1 MKRNFFLLAFIFL
14 GITSAEAQKTINYGL
29 SLAANATNITGNGI
43 SNSYYL
49 GFSGGGF
56 ARINLN
62 DKWNFQPE
70 ILYNYENS
78 KSDASFINFY
88 NVDGNPNA
96 SNQIKLSYISV
107 PLLFGYKV
115 SKLLTIN
122 AGPQYSFL
130 VYDNEDLLLTNKADA
145 FKRNDFGIVAG
156 PQIDLANVRF
166 FASYVFGLANIN
178 KIDNRY
184 SWYNRQILVGMN
196 FNLF

>member
-1 MKRNFFLLAFIFL
+1 MKRSFFLYALLILFAL
-14 GITSAEAQKTINYGL
+14 PASAQNINYGL
-29 SLAANATNITGNGI
+29 SFAANASNIKGNGI
-43 SNSYYL
+43 SNSYYT
-49 GFSGGGF
+49 GFTGGVF

-62 DKWNFQPE
+62 DKWNLQPE
-70 ILYNYENS
+70 VLYNYENS
-78 KSDASFINFY
+78 KSDGSFINYY

-96 SNQIKLSYISV
+96 SNQVKLSFISIPV
-107 PLLFGYKV
+107 LFGYKV
-115 SKLLTIN
+115 NKLLTIN

-178 KIDNRY
+178 NIDNRY
-184 SWYNRQILVGMN
+184 KWYNRQILLGIN